1 MTYATVCSGV
11 ECMSAAVADLPLKP
25 VFFSEIE
32 PFPCAVLESHFP
44 TVPNLGD
51 MSQIKVLDNGQI
63 TNGSSTIL
71 LPSGGLDILA
81 GGTPCFVA
89 GTMVLTPRG
98 YVPIEDIKQGDEVV
112 SGEGSIRKV
121 TAVGSKMAKVGSL
134 KVLGRAPITC
144 TPNHPFMCVSSTHSH
159 CGRRVLHGDYEETRA
174 DESVGKYVGRLPNG
188 ENLPPTNI
196 PTPPLN
202 LADALEFAGW
212 YVGDGYIRR
221 FKDKNKKAV
230 ILALCSPK
238 KIEKFKARFGA
249 VVHFCEGSDGKLTIY
264 NTQLAN
270 WLVEQFGEHAYG
282 KRIPYWLYSL
292 KERFLFLEGYTATDG
307 TTKENTTRF
316 PTVSKALAYGVAD
329 LIGAASVCKCRTKP
343 KSVIQGRVV
352 NQRTCYYVSW
362 IRTKTPRT
370 FKHKNR
376 YASIV
381 RSYDDSANDISRVYN
396 LTVEGDHTYIAEGL
410 YTHNCQDVSC
420 AGERRGMAEGSG
432 TRSSLA
438 FEFVRLV
445 RELKPRY
452 ILWENVAGVLSTPD
466 FPKFLTALSDCGYG
480 IAYRTLDAQ
489 YVRCEDINHANG
501 GVVRLDR
508 AIPQRRRRVWV
519 VGCAGGDLER
529 AAQILFEHPSV
540 CGDNPPRRYTQKAL
554 ARASAPRA
562 RVYDGV
568 VENAT
573 AIASNIIGRS
583 EGNGGNG
590 VGAKEGVA
598 YTCDTTQ
605 PQAVAYENHPQDSRV
620 KPMASAQTLT
630 KRIGTGGGNLPLV
643 CAYERPQHH
652 FYKPTEVGMT
662 LGSSNNMRPTS
673 DTNII
678 SYGINTCDG
687 EMNPCHHE
695 QGETLKTSYPPGAM
709 QEAQGRGTLPA
720 YIVRRLTPIECERL
734 MGLPEWWTI
743 PVMSPEAITDPLVDE
758 FRHIHDTF
766 GAIMAAYD
774 GKPAPKPKTAAF
786 MRKWLETVTNPDTC
800 PDSPRYRACGNGW
813 ATNQPRWII
822 LRLLA
827 AEGINPWYDFS
838 NNNKETTND

>member
-1 MTYATVCSGV
+1 
-11 ECMSAAVADLPLKP
+11 
-25 VFFSEIE
+25 
-32 PFPCAVLESHFP
+32 
-44 TVPNLGD
+44 
-51 MSQIKVLDNGQI
+51 
-63 TNGSSTIL
+63 
-71 LPSGGLDILA
+71 
-81 GGTPCFVA
+81 
-89 GTMVLTPRG
+89 
-98 YVPIEDIKQGDEVV
+98 
-112 SGEGSIRKV
+112 
-121 TAVGSKMAKVGSL
+121 
-134 KVLGRAPITC
+134 
-144 TPNHPFMCVSSTHSH
+144 
-159 CGRRVLHGDYEETRA
+159 
-174 DESVGKYVGRLPNG
+174 
-188 ENLPPTNI
+188 
-196 PTPPLN
+196 
-202 LADALEFAGW
+202 
-212 YVGDGYIRR
+212 
-221 FKDKNKKAV
+221 
-230 ILALCSPK
+230 
-238 KIEKFKARFGA
+238 
-249 VVHFCEGSDGKLTIY
+249 
-264 NTQLAN
+264 
-270 WLVEQFGEHAYG
+270 
-282 KRIPYWLYSL
+282 
-292 KERFLFLEGYTATDG
+292 
-307 TTKENTTRF
+307 
-316 PTVSKALAYGVAD
+316 
-329 LIGAASVCKCRTKP
+329 
-343 KSVIQGRVV
+343 
-352 NQRTCYYVSW
+352 
-362 IRTKTPRT
+362 
-370 FKHKNR
+370 
-376 YASIV
+376 
-381 RSYDDSANDISRVYN
+381 
-396 LTVEGDHTYIAEGL
+396 
-410 YTHNCQDVSC
+410 
-420 AGERRGMAEGSG
+420 MAEGSG

-540 CGDNPPRRYTQKAL
+540 CGDNPPRRYTQEAL

-630 KRIGTGGGNLPLV
+630 KHIGTGGGNLPLV

-673 DTNII
+673 GTNII
-678 SYGINTCDG
+678 SCG

-743 PVMSPEAITDPLVDE
+743 PVMPHEAITDPLVDE

-786 MRKWLETVTNPDTC
+786 VRKWLETVTNSDTC

-827 AEGINPWYDFS
+827 AEGINPFYHS
-838 NNNKETTND
+838 LN

>member
-32 PFPCAVLESHFP
+32 PFPCAVLKSHFP

-63 TNGSSTIL
+63 TNGSSTII
-71 LPSGGLDILA
+71 LPNGGLDILA
-81 GGTPCFVA
+81 GGTP
-89 GTMVLTPRG
+89 
-98 YVPIEDIKQGDEVV
+98 
-112 SGEGSIRKV
+112 
-121 TAVGSKMAKVGSL
+121 
-134 KVLGRAPITC
+134 
-144 TPNHPFMCVSSTHSH
+144 
-159 CGRRVLHGDYEETRA
+159 
-174 DESVGKYVGRLPNG
+174 
-188 ENLPPTNI
+188 
-196 PTPPLN
+196 
-202 LADALEFAGW
+202 
-212 YVGDGYIRR
+212 
-221 FKDKNKKAV
+221 
-230 ILALCSPK
+230 
-238 KIEKFKARFGA
+238 
-249 VVHFCEGSDGKLTIY
+249 
-264 NTQLAN
+264 
-270 WLVEQFGEHAYG
+270 
-282 KRIPYWLYSL
+282 
-292 KERFLFLEGYTATDG
+292 
-307 TTKENTTRF
+307 
-316 PTVSKALAYGVAD
+316 
-329 LIGAASVCKCRTKP
+329 
-343 KSVIQGRVV
+343 
-352 NQRTCYYVSW
+352 
-362 IRTKTPRT
+362 
-370 FKHKNR
+370 
-376 YASIV
+376 
-381 RSYDDSANDISRVYN
+381 
-396 LTVEGDHTYIAEGL
+396 
-410 YTHNCQDVSC
+410 CQDVSC

-540 CGDNPPRRYTQKAL
+540 CGDNPPRRYTQEAL

-630 KRIGTGGGNLPLV
+630 KNIGTGGGNLPLV

-652 FYKPTEVGMT
+652 FYKPSQVAPTA
-662 LGSSNNMRPTS
+662 GSSNHKTPADNNPV
-673 DTNII
+673 I
-678 SYGINTCDG
+678 SYGINICG
-687 EMNPCHHE
+687 
-695 QGETLKTSYPPGAM
+695 GA
-709 QEAQGRGTLPA
+709 LPA

-743 PVMSPEAITDPLVDE
+743 PVMPPEAITDSLVNE
-758 FRHIHDTF
+758 FRRIHDTF

-774 GKPAPKPKTAAF
+774 DKPAPKPKTAAF
-786 MRKWLETVTNPDTC
+786 VRKWLETVTNPDTC

-827 AEGINPWYDFS
+827 AEGISPWYDFA